1 LLQQDI
7 TVSTYWITNP
17 YNTVIDNRS
26 GGSEWYGFWYEI
38 KEHPDG
44 PSARSDICPKGIELK
59 AFRNNIAHSNGRF
72 GLRVF
77 EMIPRKY
84 PC

>member
-1 LLQQDI
+1 MLQKDI

-38 KEHPDG
+38 KKHPDG
-44 PSARSDICPKGIELK
+44 PSARVIVY
-59 AFRNNIAHSNGRF
+59 
-72 GLRVF
+72 VF
-77 EMIPRKY
+77 LNY
-84 PC
+84 F